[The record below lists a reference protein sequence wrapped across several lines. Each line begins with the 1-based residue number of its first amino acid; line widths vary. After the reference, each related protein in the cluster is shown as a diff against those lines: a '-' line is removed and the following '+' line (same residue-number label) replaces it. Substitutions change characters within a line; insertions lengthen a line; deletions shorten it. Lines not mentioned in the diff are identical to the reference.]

1 MCRHRQAAKG
11 AGWGAGEG
19 QVVDPCLPQQT
30 KLLVIMATDL
40 SQCMQKGKKK
50 GGKPLA
56 KWLRLLHRCPRLL
69 ANGSQKENGMHH
81 TQFYRMLAECW
92 VFATGTKDPKLH

>member
-40 SQCMQKGKKK
+40 SQCMQKGEKKVESHW
-50 GGKPLA
+50 P
-56 KWLRLLHRCPRLL
+56 
-69 ANGSQKENGMHH
+69 NGYGYSTDAPG
-81 TQFYRMLAECW
+81 Y
-92 VFATGTKDPKLH
+92 